1 MIELNKNKK
10 DDLFDRALFGS
21 PGIMIAII
29 IGIIIVS
36 LLVNAL
42 K

>member
-1 MIELNKNKK
+1 MVIRVDKKK

-29 IGIIIVS
+29 IGIIVIS
-36 LLVNAL
+36 FIVNAW